1 MDILSFSTI
10 AGNIKKE
17 ISQRC
22 GLNLSQTRILLY
34 FYKNNNTALKMGDL
48 AERLKISLS
57 TLSRQLQQKK
67 TLSFVEITRSESD
80 SSKIVA
86 LNKTGIEKIDELE
99 KTLGDLEQAF
109 LSGLSDQEV
118 KVFNQVF
125 DKLVKKTELNSIN

>member
-1 MDILSFSTI
+1 
-10 AGNIKKE
+10 
-17 ISQRC
+17 
-22 GLNLSQTRILLY
+22 
-34 FYKNNNTALKMGDL
+34 MGDL

-86 LNKTGIEKIDELE
+86 LNKTGIKKIDELE
-99 KTLGDLEQAF
+99 KTLGDLEKAF